1 MNPGVDTEDGL
12 IDFTQ
17 NQKVNSFDAKASII
31 RYASFTNIQC
41 VKETQKREQLE
52 DQWCRKLFKYLV
64 SPYTN
69 PYKQCLVFGS

>member
-31 RYASFTNIQC
+31 RYASCTNIQC

-52 DQWCRKLFKYLV
+52 DQ
-64 SPYTN
+64 
-69 PYKQCLVFGS
+69 

>member
-1 MNPGVDTEDGL
+1 MNPGVDTEDEL

-41 VKETQKREQLE
+41 VKETKKE
-52 DQWCRKLFKYLV
+52 
-64 SPYTN
+64 N
-69 PYKQCLVFGS
+69 N